1 MLPFLLLCFCASIV
15 YGQVPVL
22 GKCPNVTVKMD
33 FEPSKYFGFW
43 YEIARFY
50 TSFEANQKCH
60 SATYTSL
67 PSGHF
72 QVFNQALDMEDHEQN
87 ATGDAYIPDPKVK
100 AKIKVKFNE
109 AAPYADYWV
118 VDTDY
123 ETYTLVFSCVDIV
136 GVSHLEFAWILARKS
151 SIDQSVRDKLYQ
163 TLESFGVKSQH
174 FMDDDKTD
182 CH

>member
-1 MLPFLLLCFCASIV
+1 MLPFLLLFFCASIV

-87 ATGDAYIPDPKVK
+87 ATGDAYIPDTKVK

-109 AAPYADYWV
+109 GLHFPLKDYTFRSRTTLSAQGLHFPLKEYIFRFYGFVLNKSISLTKIQLSRKIKSLLSFCGLNRLIWV
-118 VDTDY
+118 
-123 ETYTLVFSCVDIV
+123 ELVV
-136 GVSHLEFAWILARKS
+136 
-151 SIDQSVRDKLYQ
+151 Q
-163 TLESFGVKSQH
+163 
-174 FMDDDKTD
+174 
-182 CH
+182 

>member
-1 MLPFLLLCFCASIV
+1 MLPFLLLFFCASIV

-87 ATGDAYIPDPKVK
+87 ATGDAYIPDTKVK

-109 AAPYADYWV
+109 GLHFPLKDY
-118 VDTDY
+118 TFRSRTTLSAQGLHFPLKDY
-123 ETYTLVFSCVDIV
+123 TFRSRTTLSAQGVYFPLLWICV
-136 GVSHLEFAWILARKS
+136 K
-151 SIDQSVRDKLYQ
+151 
-163 TLESFGVKSQH
+163 
-174 FMDDDKTD
+174 
-182 CH
+182 